1 MTLATALAILGLIV
15 LASACALLVI
25 QRCEIADLQ
34 NVLLKLAKEKTE
46 QLYLSTFPSALPDVH
61 KGVRILK
68 PKAS

>member
-34 NVLLKLAKEKTE
+34 NEVGLHRDRLDDLD
-46 QLYLSTFPSALPDVH
+46 QRFP
-61 KGVRILK
+61 R
-68 PKAS
+68 